1 MKKLL
6 CVFLFT
12 VFAVMPLLAETK
24 LTFDALARAR
34 YEYMLNVFD
43 AGLSG
48 KDEKSYFR
56 FKFLAG
62 ISADFDGWASA
73 CARIGTESRSYVYN
87 GEGNG
92 INGNGRIGNA
102 QYNINEF
109 FIDNL
114 YVKIPY
120 ILDVV
125 ELKAGRMDLP
135 ISEYGEG
142 FLIADGTPLDGS
154 RTWYFNA
161 VKAKFLLGE
170 NKKSSVELIGIY
182 NPRVDDVLPVANEN
196 TPPTALND
204 SNESAFI
211 VYGRTGDKD
220 SLYFEPY
227 YMYKHEDA
235 SQAGRLEN
243 DVNTFGSYVK
253 YKINDEITLRAQGA
267 MQINNCDSEIN
278 TAFGGYVFAD
288 MPFAGIINPFSIGY
302 AYLSGN
308 DPNTSGTQGWNPL
321 FSRYPWMS
329 EAVCYLFK
337 YESGLAYWTNIQLY
351 KADLNLSISKEL
363 KIFLS
368 GALLYANESD
378 FGVAD
383 MFGEGKNRGTLGI
396 AKVSYAFSKNVNT
409 FALCEYFKPGD
420 FYFSGAKDSI
430 FVRLEL
436 AAKL

>member
-12 VFAVMPLLAETK
+12 VFAAVPLLAEMK

-34 YEYMLNVFD
+34 YERLLNVFD

-48 KDEKSYFR
+48 KDEKSFFR
-56 FKFLAG
+56 FKFTAG
-62 ISADFDGWASA
+62 LLADFDGWASA
-73 CARIGTESRSYVYN
+73 YARIGTESRSYIYN

-92 INGNGRIGNA
+92 INGNGKVGNA
-102 QYNINEF
+102 QYDINEF

-120 ILDVV
+120 ILDVL

-135 ISEYGEG
+135 IPEYGEG

-161 VKAKFLLGE
+161 VKAKFVWGE

-196 TPPTALND
+196 APSTPLNE
-204 SNESAFI
+204 SNESGFM
-211 VYGRTGDKD
+211 VYARTGDKD
-220 SLYFEPY
+220 ALYFEPY

-235 SQAGRLEN
+235 VQAGRLEN
-243 DVNTFGSYVK
+243 DINTFGSYVK
-253 YKINDEITLRAQGA
+253 YNLNDFVTLRGQGA
-267 MQINNCDSEIN
+267 IQINNCDRETN
-278 TAFGGYVFAD
+278 TAFGGYIFAD
-288 MPFAGIINPFSIGY
+288 TPFAGIINPFSIGY

-308 DPNTSGTQGWNPL
+308 NPNTSGTQGWNPL
-321 FSRYPWMS
+321 FSRYPWVS

-337 YESGLAYWTNIQLY
+337 YESGLAYWTNVQLY
-351 KADLNLSISKEL
+351 KTDLNFSVTKEL
-363 KIFLS
+363 KILLS
-368 GALLYANESD
+368 GALLYANESY

-383 MFGEGKNRGTLGI
+383 MFGEGRNRGTLGM
-396 AKVSYAFSKNVNT
+396 AKVSYAFSKNINAFV
-409 FALCEYFKPGD
+409 LCEYFKPGD
-420 FYFSGAKDSI
+420 FYFAGAKDSV
-430 FVRLEL
+430 FARMEL
-436 AAKL
+436 SAKL